1 MPDRRTTILEAAT
14 HMIAQA
20 GVRGLRVEQVA
31 DQAGVST
38 ALIYYHFGD
47 RAGLL
52 RQTLAFIYE
61 RADRYT
67 SSGPA
72 AADARGALER
82 VLLLEL
88 QEDESVRE
96 NSTAWGEL
104 RSTAIFETD
113 LREQLLDATR
123 QWISDITQLV
133 EKALTE
139 QGASGSDPAAIAE
152 RLTALVEG
160 LSERWLSGS
169 IALDRARLMLRE
181 AIRVEIAA
189 AKVLSLPECLPH
201 TRMKK
206 LPSDLAVFVPGDEN
220 DGYTPLISGT
230 STVDLATLTP
240 R

>member
-1 MPDRRTTILEAAT
+1 MTDRRTTILEAAT
-14 HMIAQA
+14 RMIAQA

-31 DQAGVST
+31 EQAGVST

-67 SSGPA
+67 APGPGA
-72 AADARGALER
+72 TDAHTALER

-88 QEDESVRE
+88 QDDEAVRE

-123 QWISDITQLV
+123 QWIDDITQLV
-133 EKALTE
+133 EKALAE
-139 QGASGSDPAAIAE
+139 RADAASRVDAAAIAE

-169 IALDRARLMLRE
+169 IELDRARQMLRE
-181 AIRVEIAA
+181 AIAVELAA
-189 AKVLSLPECLPH
+189 AGIPDRRS
-201 TRMKK
+201 R
-206 LPSDLAVFVPGDEN
+206 
-220 DGYTPLISGT
+220 
-230 STVDLATLTP
+230 
-240 R
+240 

>member
-1 MPDRRTTILEAAT
+1 MPDRRTIILEAAT
-14 HMIAQA
+14 RMIAQA

-31 DQAGVST
+31 EQAGVST
-38 ALIYYHFGD
+38 ALIYYHFSD

-52 RQTLAFIYE
+52 RETLAFVYD

-67 SSGPA
+67 SPYSGA
-72 AADARGALER
+72 GATDALSALEQ

-88 QEDESVRE
+88 QDDENVKE

-123 QWISDITQLV
+123 RWIDDVTALV
-133 EKALTE
+133 DKALTE
-139 QGASGSDPAAIAE
+139 QGDRAGASAGASGADGADPAAIAE

-169 IALDRARLMLRE
+169 IALDRARQMLRE
-181 AIRVEIAA
+181 AITVELAA
-189 AKVLSLPECLPH
+189 AKVLS
-201 TRMKK
+201 
-206 LPSDLAVFVPGDEN
+206 
-220 DGYTPLISGT
+220 
-230 STVDLATLTP
+230 
-240 R
+240 

>member
-1 MPDRRTTILEAAT
+1 MTDRRTTILEAAT
-14 HMIAQA
+14 RMIAQA

-31 DQAGVST
+31 EQAGVST

-67 SSGPA
+67 APGPGA
-72 AADARGALER
+72 TDAHTALER

-88 QEDESVRE
+88 QDDEAVRE

-123 QWISDITQLV
+123 QWIDDITQLV
-133 EKALTE
+133 EKALADRADVA
-139 QGASGSDPAAIAE
+139 GPVDAASRVDAAAIAE

-169 IALDRARLMLRE
+169 IELDRARQMLRE
-181 AIRVEIAA
+181 AIAVELAA
-189 AKVLSLPECLPH
+189 AGIPDRRS
-201 TRMKK
+201 R
-206 LPSDLAVFVPGDEN
+206 
-220 DGYTPLISGT
+220 
-230 STVDLATLTP
+230 
-240 R
+240 

>member
-1 MPDRRTTILEAAT
+1 MTDRRTTILEAAT
-14 HMIAQA
+14 RMIAQA

-31 DQAGVST
+31 EQAGVST

-67 SSGPA
+67 APGPGA
-72 AADARGALER
+72 TDAHTALER

-88 QEDESVRE
+88 QDDEAVRE

-123 QWISDITQLV
+123 QWIDDITQLV
-133 EKALTE
+133 EKALADRVDAA
-139 QGASGSDPAAIAE
+139 GRVDAASRVDAAAIAE

-169 IALDRARLMLRE
+169 IELDRARQMLRE
-181 AIRVEIAA
+181 AIAVELAA
-189 AKVLSLPECLPH
+189 AGIPDRRS
-201 TRMKK
+201 R
-206 LPSDLAVFVPGDEN
+206 
-220 DGYTPLISGT
+220 
-230 STVDLATLTP
+230 
-240 R
+240 

>member
-1 MPDRRTTILEAAT
+1 MTDRRTTILEAAT
-14 HMIAQA
+14 RMIAQA

-31 DQAGVST
+31 EQAGVST

-67 SSGPA
+67 APGPGA
-72 AADARGALER
+72 TDAHTALER

-88 QEDESVRE
+88 QDDEAVRE

-123 QWISDITQLV
+123 QWIDDITQLV
-133 EKALTE
+133 EKALAE
-139 QGASGSDPAAIAE
+139 KDGPADHVGAADHVDAAAIAE

-169 IALDRARLMLRE
+169 IELGRARQMLRE
-181 AIRVEIAA
+181 AIAVELAA
-189 AKVLSLPECLPH
+189 ASIPDRP
-201 TRMKK
+201 TR
-206 LPSDLAVFVPGDEN
+206 
-220 DGYTPLISGT
+220 
-230 STVDLATLTP
+230 
-240 R
+240 

>member
-1 MPDRRTTILEAAT
+1 MTDRRTTILEAAT
-14 HMIAQA
+14 RMIAQA

-31 DQAGVST
+31 EQAGVST

-67 SSGPA
+67 APGPGA
-72 AADARGALER
+72 TDAHTALER

-88 QEDESVRE
+88 QDDEAVRE

-123 QWISDITQLV
+123 QWIDDITQLV
-133 EKALTE
+133 EKALADRADAADRVDAASRV
-139 QGASGSDPAAIAE
+139 GAASRVDAAGHADAAAIAE

-169 IALDRARLMLRE
+169 IELDRARQMLRE
-181 AIRVEIAA
+181 AIAVELAA
-189 AKVLSLPECLPH
+189 AGIPDRRS
-201 TRMKK
+201 R
-206 LPSDLAVFVPGDEN
+206 
-220 DGYTPLISGT
+220 
-230 STVDLATLTP
+230 
-240 R
+240 

>member
-1 MPDRRTTILEAAT
+1 MTDRRTTILEAAT
-14 HMIAQA
+14 RMIAQA

-31 DQAGVST
+31 EQAGVST

-67 SSGPA
+67 APGPGA
-72 AADARGALER
+72 TDAHTALER

-88 QEDESVRE
+88 QDDEAVRE

-123 QWISDITQLV
+123 QWIDDITQLV
-133 EKALTE
+133 EKALADRADAA
-139 QGASGSDPAAIAE
+139 GHVDAASHADAASRVDAAAIAE

-169 IALDRARLMLRE
+169 IELDRARQMLRE
-181 AIRVEIAA
+181 AIAVELAA
-189 AKVLSLPECLPH
+189 AGIPDRRS
-201 TRMKK
+201 R
-206 LPSDLAVFVPGDEN
+206 
-220 DGYTPLISGT
+220 
-230 STVDLATLTP
+230 
-240 R
+240 

>member
-1 MPDRRTTILEAAT
+1 MPDRRTIILEAST
-14 HMIAQA
+14 RMIAQA

-31 DQAGVST
+31 EQAGVST
-38 ALIYYHFGD
+38 ALIYYHFSD

-52 RQTLAFIYE
+52 RETLAFVYD

-67 SSGPA
+67 SPYSGPGA
-72 AADARGALER
+72 TDALSALEQ

-88 QEDESVRE
+88 QDDENVKE

-123 QWISDITQLV
+123 RWIDDVTALV
-133 EKALTE
+133 DKALTE
-139 QGASGSDPAAIAE
+139 QGDRAGASAGASGADGADPAAIAE

-169 IALDRARLMLRE
+169 IALDRARQMLRE
-181 AIRVEIAA
+181 AITVELAA
-189 AKVLSLPECLPH
+189 AKVLS
-201 TRMKK
+201 
-206 LPSDLAVFVPGDEN
+206 
-220 DGYTPLISGT
+220 
-230 STVDLATLTP
+230 
-240 R
+240 

>member
-1 MPDRRTTILEAAT
+1 MPDRRTIILEAAT
-14 HMIAQA
+14 RMIAQA

-31 DQAGVST
+31 EQAGVST
-38 ALIYYHFGD
+38 ALIYYHFSD

-52 RQTLAFIYE
+52 RETLAFVYD

-67 SSGPA
+67 SPYSGPGA
-72 AADARGALER
+72 TDARGALEQ

-88 QEDESVRE
+88 QDDENVKE

-123 QWISDITQLV
+123 RWIDDVTALV

-139 QGASGSDPAAIAE
+139 QGGSAGASAGASGADPAAIAE

-169 IALDRARLMLRE
+169 IALDRARQMLRE
-181 AIRVEIAA
+181 AITVELAA
-189 AKVLSLPECLPH
+189 AKALP
-201 TRMKK
+201 
-206 LPSDLAVFVPGDEN
+206 
-220 DGYTPLISGT
+220 
-230 STVDLATLTP
+230 
-240 R
+240 

>member
-1 MPDRRTTILEAAT
+1 MTDRRTTILEAAT
-14 HMIAQA
+14 RMIAQA

-31 DQAGVST
+31 EQAGVST

-67 SSGPA
+67 APGPGA
-72 AADARGALER
+72 TDAHTALER

-88 QEDESVRE
+88 QDDEAVRE

-123 QWISDITQLV
+123 QWIDDITQLV
-133 EKALTE
+133 EKALADRADAA
-139 QGASGSDPAAIAE
+139 GRVDAASRVDAAAIAE

-169 IALDRARLMLRE
+169 IELDRARQMLRE
-181 AIRVEIAA
+181 AIAVELAA
-189 AKVLSLPECLPH
+189 AGIPDRRS
-201 TRMKK
+201 R
-206 LPSDLAVFVPGDEN
+206 
-220 DGYTPLISGT
+220 
-230 STVDLATLTP
+230 
-240 R
+240 

>member
-1 MPDRRTTILEAAT
+1 MTDRRTTILEAAT
-14 HMIAQA
+14 RMIAQA

-31 DQAGVST
+31 EQAGVST

-67 SSGPA
+67 APGPGA
-72 AADARGALER
+72 TDAHTALER

-88 QEDESVRE
+88 QDDEAVRE

-123 QWISDITQLV
+123 QWIDDITQLV
-133 EKALTE
+133 EKALADRVDA
-139 QGASGSDPAAIAE
+139 ASRVDAAAIAE

-169 IALDRARLMLRE
+169 IELDRARQMLRE
-181 AIRVEIAA
+181 AIAVELAA
-189 AKVLSLPECLPH
+189 AGIPDRRS
-201 TRMKK
+201 R
-206 LPSDLAVFVPGDEN
+206 
-220 DGYTPLISGT
+220 
-230 STVDLATLTP
+230 
-240 R
+240 

>member
-1 MPDRRTTILEAAT
+1 MTDRRTTILEAAT
-14 HMIAQA
+14 RMIAQA

-31 DQAGVST
+31 EQAGVST

-67 SSGPA
+67 APGPGA
-72 AADARGALER
+72 TDAHTALER

-88 QEDESVRE
+88 QDDEAVRE

-123 QWISDITQLV
+123 QWIDDITQLV
-133 EKALTE
+133 EKALADRADAADRVDAASRV
-139 QGASGSDPAAIAE
+139 GAASRVDAAGHVDAAAIAE

-169 IALDRARLMLRE
+169 IELDRARQMLRE
-181 AIRVEIAA
+181 AIAVELAA
-189 AKVLSLPECLPH
+189 AGIPDRRS
-201 TRMKK
+201 R
-206 LPSDLAVFVPGDEN
+206 
-220 DGYTPLISGT
+220 
-230 STVDLATLTP
+230 
-240 R
+240 

>member
-14 HMIAQA
+14 RMIAQA

-31 DQAGVST
+31 EQAGVST
-38 ALIYYHFGD
+38 ALIYYHFSD

-52 RQTLAFIYE
+52 RETLAFIYE

-67 SSGPA
+67 SPGPGEV
-72 AADARGALER
+72 DPRTALER

-88 QEDESVRE
+88 QDDEQVRE

-113 LREQLLDATR
+113 LRAQLLDATR
-123 QWISDITQLV
+123 QWVAEVAALV
-133 EKALTE
+133 EKALP
-139 QGASGSDPAAIAE
+139 GASAADPSGIAE

-169 IALDRARLMLRE
+169 IELDRARQMLRE
-181 AIRVEIAA
+181 AISVE
-189 AKVLSLPECLPH
+189 LSAP
-201 TRMKK
+201 
-206 LPSDLAVFVPGDEN
+206 
-220 DGYTPLISGT
+220 
-230 STVDLATLTP
+230 
-240 R
+240 

>member
-1 MPDRRTTILEAAT
+1 MPDRRTIILEAAT
-14 HMIAQA
+14 RMIAQA

-31 DQAGVST
+31 EQAGVST
-38 ALIYYHFGD
+38 ALIYYHFSD

-52 RQTLAFIYE
+52 RETLAFVYD

-67 SSGPA
+67 SPYPGPG
-72 AADARGALER
+72 AADARGALEQ

-88 QEDESVRE
+88 QDDENVKE

-123 QWISDITQLV
+123 RWIDDVTTLV

-139 QGASGSDPAAIAE
+139 QGDPAGVSTGASGGDSAAIAE

-169 IALDRARLMLRE
+169 IALDRARQMLRE
-181 AIRVEIAA
+181 AITVELAA
-189 AKVLSLPECLPH
+189 AKVLS
-201 TRMKK
+201 
-206 LPSDLAVFVPGDEN
+206 
-220 DGYTPLISGT
+220 
-230 STVDLATLTP
+230 
-240 R
+240 